1 MTGPQGGVKVKT
13 RRVNPADL
21 AQLAESPV
29 SMRRVLNLFRPHWL
43 RLVILTFI
51 IVVSSVVG
59 IVQPFLL
66 RGVIDKALPEGDTE
80 LLVWLVAGMVG
91 VAAVTSVLGV
101 VQTWMATKMGQTVMH
116 ALRVSVF
123 DHIQRQSLAFF
134 KRTRGGE
141 IQSRLLQDIAGI
153 QGVVTSTA
161 TSVAS
166 NLTTTVATGAAMVVL
181 EWRLSLVSL
190 VVVPPAVWLT
200 RRVALV
206 RRDLTGQR
214 QRLMA
219 DLHSQADEALSV
231 NGAVLTTTLGARS
244 RRTQAFDE
252 ASSRLVDLDLR
263 SQLAGRWRMATMQV
277 VFAAMPAALYLAAGF
292 PQTMGTISIG
302 TIVAFTA
309 LQAQVFRPIMGLLN
323 TGAQWIAS
331 MALLSRIFGYQD
343 LPIEV
348 PEPENPVPV
357 VKSEM
362 RGDLRIEGVS
372 YRYPDGDC
380 DVLSD
385 IDIHVPPGGSLAIV
399 GETGSGKSSLSLLLV
414 RLADPTAGRITLD
427 GIDLRDM
434 DSETLASLVG
444 IVTQETYLSH
454 ASIRDNLLLAK
465 PDATDD
471 ELWEVLRVAQIA
483 ETIESLDQ
491 GLDTIVGAR
500 GHRFSGGERQRLA
513 IARTLL
519 VDPVVLVLDEAT
531 SALDNETEREL
542 QSALDALS
550 VGRTTVAIAH
560 RLSTIERSDEIVL
573 LDGGRIAERG
583 THLELLVSNGMYAH
597 LALSIEPEEV
607 LEETPP
613 RRALYA
619 TSDKAF

>member
-399 GETGSGKSSLSLLLV
+399 GGPV
-414 RLADPTAGRITLD
+414 R
-427 GIDLRDM
+427 
-434 DSETLASLVG
+434 AS
-444 IVTQETYLSH
+444 
-454 ASIRDNLLLAK
+454 R
-465 PDATDD
+465 
-471 ELWEVLRVAQIA
+471 
-483 ETIESLDQ
+483 
-491 GLDTIVGAR
+491 
-500 GHRFSGGERQRLA
+500 
-513 IARTLL
+513 
-519 VDPVVLVLDEAT
+519 
-531 SALDNETEREL
+531 
-542 QSALDALS
+542 
-550 VGRTTVAIAH
+550 
-560 RLSTIERSDEIVL
+560 RS
-573 LDGGRIAERG
+573 
-583 THLELLVSNGMYAH
+583 
-597 LALSIEPEEV
+597 PC
-607 LEETPP
+607 
-613 RRALYA
+613 
-619 TSDKAF
+619 FW

>member
-181 EWRLSLVSL
+181 ERLSHRCC
-190 VVVPPAVWLT
+190 VVPS
-200 RRVALV
+200 RRVAHPAGGTG

-244 RRTQAFDE
+244 RRRPSTRRPRDWSTSISAVSSPGGGAWRPCRWCSQPCRPHCIWRRGSRKRWERSPSAR
-252 ASSRLVDLDLR
+252 SSRSPHCRRRCSGPSWGCSTPGR
-263 SQLAGRWRMATMQV
+263 SGSRRWR
-277 VFAAMPAALYLAAGF
+277 Y
-292 PQTMGTISIG
+292 
-302 TIVAFTA
+302 
-309 LQAQVFRPIMGLLN
+309 
-323 TGAQWIAS
+323 
-331 MALLSRIFGYQD
+331 
-343 LPIEV
+343 
-348 PEPENPVPV
+348 
-357 VKSEM
+357 
-362 RGDLRIEGVS
+362 
-372 YRYPDGDC
+372 
-380 DVLSD
+380 
-385 IDIHVPPGGSLAIV
+385 
-399 GETGSGKSSLSLLLV
+399 
-414 RLADPTAGRITLD
+414 
-427 GIDLRDM
+427 
-434 DSETLASLVG
+434 
-444 IVTQETYLSH
+444 
-454 ASIRDNLLLAK
+454 
-465 PDATDD
+465 
-471 ELWEVLRVAQIA
+471 
-483 ETIESLDQ
+483 
-491 GLDTIVGAR
+491 
-500 GHRFSGGERQRLA
+500 
-513 IARTLL
+513 
-519 VDPVVLVLDEAT
+519 
-531 SALDNETEREL
+531 
-542 QSALDALS
+542 
-550 VGRTTVAIAH
+550 
-560 RLSTIERSDEIVL
+560 
-573 LDGGRIAERG
+573 
-583 THLELLVSNGMYAH
+583 
-597 LALSIEPEEV
+597 
-607 LEETPP
+607 
-613 RRALYA
+613 
-619 TSDKAF
+619 